1 MSDYLN
7 GVVFS
12 SVNGSRSNPPAILS
26 STFCPA
32 CTLHSVACTLHS
44 VACTL
49 HSVAYVL
56 FLYPISSFL
65 SFGDGF
71 WSWISSVFA
80 LSFLSSVVLD
90 ISAGSGV
97 LAAWDKTYPVYSFS
111 SLFFYIFLH
120 AILYFF
126 DSLYV
131 KYNSIIFEFCPLISS
146 DLYCL

>member
-26 STFCPA
+26 STFCP
-32 CTLHSVACTLHS
+32 ACTLHS

-97 LAAWDKTYPVYSFS
+97 LAAWDETYPVYSFS
-111 SLFFYIFLH
+111 SLFF
-120 AILYFF
+120 LYFF
-126 DSLYV
+126 TCHTVLFRLSLREV
-131 KYNSIIFEFCPLISS
+131 
-146 DLYCL
+146 